1 MIDELDGLATF
12 VAVAECGGFRAA
24 GERLGISHSAV
35 SQAVRR
41 LEARLGAPLVRRTT
55 RSVHLTEAGERYYA
69 AARTA
74 LEAVREASAEVGE
87 LGQRPQGTLRLHAAS
102 PALMMISESLLPS
115 FLAEHPSVNVDLV
128 VSESPVDVIAEGF
141 DAGIQLGE
149 VVEQDMIAVPITG
162 DLRMVVVGAPAYF
175 ERRGVPKHPRDL
187 AEHDCLNWRS
197 SPTAAPYRWE
207 FTDNGRAFTVSVPAR
222 VLSTSSLINR
232 RFAVAGLG
240 VTMAF
245 DGHVRGELDRGEL
258 VTVLDRFCEPFA
270 GYALYYP
277 PRRQASRALLALID
291 HVKRWRATERR
302 KRRR

>member
-115 FLAEHPSVNVDLV
+115 FLADHPSVNVDLV

-149 VVEQDMIAVPITG
+149 VIHQDMIAVPITG

-175 ERRGVPKHPRDL
+175 ERRCAEAPPRPGGPRLPQLAFVTHSGAVPVGVHRQ
-187 AEHDCLNWRS
+187 R
-197 SPTAAPYRWE
+197 
-207 FTDNGRAFTVSVPAR
+207 AR
-222 VLSTSSLINR
+222 VHGKRAGARAVHVVTHQPAVR
-232 RFAVAGLG
+232 RGGAGRDDG
-240 VTMAF
+240 VRRPCA
-245 DGHVRGELDRGEL
+245 RG
-258 VTVLDRFCEPFA
+258 A
-270 GYALYYP
+270 G
-277 PRRQASRALLALID
+277 PR
-291 HVKRWRATERR
+291 
-302 KRRR
+302 